1 LSEQQG
7 RAQAELQTLEAK
19 AAELQARVRQAAAL
33 ASTADTLERLGREA
47 AALLRRAADQRQQMA
62 HLSGGAAGKTL
73 DDVIA
78 EVLDAEGKLD
88 EAESARDKFVD
99 RRKNAADEI
108 VLVRSRARA
117 VKGAPLAL
125 THSYACPQLER
136 NVTSVREAVA
146 RTKARGERVVTL
158 ERERAEMAAQK
169 QHLEVEIADDER
181 RQSSSRKEKADAEAV
196 RDRMRDEHAA
206 REQELDQGVR
216 ALLRDLDRVT
226 DQTNAIKAFMDE
238 RKSEQLLS
246 AKSAVADAQERV
258 NEGEAALKQLADSVR
273 TLDEEVRSFDSNKRL
288 LDDNVAYRQ
297 GLAAAEALEGQMQEL
312 GAQRDAL
319 GDYTPLRRQS
329 EKLRNK
335 AQEFRNDQNVSRG
348 CTSTYKESIDKCRRE
363 LKDASFKD
371 VDERFRHATI
381 ELRTTEMANDD
392 LNKYYNALDKAL
404 MAFHAAKMAEIN
416 KVIKELWQKT
426 YRNQDIDHI
435 FISSDAEATTGRSYN
450 YRVVMK
456 NGDAELDM
464 RGRCSAGQRVLACL
478 IIRLALAETF
488 CLNCGILALDEP
500 TTNLDA
506 RNSTSLAQA
515 LTDLMQSRRDQ
526 ENFQLIV
533 ITHDVRF
540 AHLIGQREHAEYYWR
555 ISKDE
560 EMHSHIEKARFA
572 SPAFATAVLTHVC
585 CAFRR
590 TSSMVEKARAD

>member
-1 LSEQQG
+1 
-7 RAQAELQTLEAK
+7 
-19 AAELQARVRQAAAL
+19 
-33 ASTADTLERLGREA
+33 
-47 AALLRRAADQRQQMA
+47 M
-62 HLSGGAAGKTL
+62 HL
-73 DDVIA
+73 
-78 EVLDAEGKLD
+78 
-88 EAESARDKFVD
+88 
-99 RRKNAADEI
+99 
-108 VLVRSRARA
+108 
-117 VKGAPLAL
+117 
-125 THSYACPQLER
+125 QLER

-146 RTKARGERVVTL
+146 RTKARGERVVAL
-158 ERERAEMAAQK
+158 ERERAELDARKEM
-169 QHLEVEIADDER
+169 LDVEIADDER
-181 RQSSSRKEKADAEAV
+181 RLAAARKEKADAEAV
-196 RDRMRDEHAA
+196 RDRMREEHAA
-206 REQELDQGVR
+206 REQELDSGLR
-216 ALLRDLDRVT
+216 ALLRDMDRVT
-226 DQTNAIKAFMDE
+226 DQTNAIKAFMNE

-246 AKSAVADAQERV
+246 AKAAVTDAQARV
-258 NEGEAALKQLADSVR
+258 NEGEAALKQLADAVR
-273 TLDEEVRSFDSNKRL
+273 ALDGEVRNADVTKRL

-297 GLAAAEALEGQMQEL
+297 GLAVAAALAAQMEQL
-312 GAQRDAL
+312 GAERDAL
-319 GDYTPLRRQS
+319 GDYASLRRES
-329 EKLRNK
+329 EALKAK
-335 AQEFRNDQNVSRG
+335 AQNFRNDQNVARG
-348 CTSTYKESIDKCRRE
+348 RTSTYKEHIEKCKHD
-363 LKDASFKD
+363 LKDESFKN
-371 VDERFRHATI
+371 VDERFRRANI

-426 YRNQDIDHI
+426 YRNQDIDYI
-435 FISSDAEATTGRSYN
+435 FICSDAEATTGRSYN

-515 LTDLMQSRRDQ
+515 LTDIMQSRRDQ

-572 SPAFATAVLTHVC
+572 SSVLQALLPALTPRLLHFSGRHPRIGQQSCMLGVALDRYHC
-585 CAFRR
+585 
-590 TSSMVEKARAD
+590 S

>member
-1 LSEQQG
+1 
-7 RAQAELQTLEAK
+7 
-19 AAELQARVRQAAAL
+19 
-33 ASTADTLERLGREA
+33 
-47 AALLRRAADQRQQMA
+47 MA
-62 HLSGGAAGKTL
+62 HLSAGASGKTL
-73 DDVIA
+73 DDAINQ
-78 EVLDAEGKLD
+78 VLEAEGDID
-88 EAESARDKFVD
+88 EAEAKRDKLAD
-99 RRKNAADEI
+99 RLKQGADEI
-108 VLVRSRARA
+108 ALVRARA
-117 VKGAPLAL
+117 AVSLFAP
-125 THSYACPQLER
+125 HSLRRTQIER
-136 NVTSVREAVA
+136 NVASLRDTVA
-146 RTKARGERVVTL
+146 RTKTRGERLAAL
-158 ERERAEMAAQK
+158 ERERAE
-169 QHLEVEIADDER
+169 LEAKKEMLEAEIAEAER
-181 RQSSSRKEKADAEAV
+181 SQATARKEKADAEAV
-196 RDRMRDEHAA
+196 RDRMREEHAA
-206 REQELDQGVR
+206 REQEVDTALR
-216 ALLRDLDRVT
+216 TLLRDMDRVT
-226 DQTNAIKAFMDE
+226 DQTNAIKAFITE
-238 RKSEQLLS
+238 RKGEQLVT
-246 AKSAVADAQERV
+246 AKAGVTDAQERV
-258 NEGEAALKQLADSVR
+258 NEGEAALKQLSDSVR
-273 TLDEEVRSFDSNKRL
+273 ALDDEVRSTAEIRRV

-297 GLAAAEALEGQMQEL
+297 GVAAADALAEQMRQQ
-312 GAQRDAL
+312 GAERDAL
-319 GDYTPLRRQS
+319 GDYASLRRES
-329 EKLRNK
+329 DKLKAK
-335 AQEFRNDQNVSRG
+335 AQDFRNDQNVARG
-348 CTSTYKESIDKCRRE
+348 RTSTYKEHVDKCKRE

-371 VDERFRHATI
+371 IDERFRKATI

-435 FISSDAEATTGRSYN
+435 FICSDAEATTGRSYN

-515 LTDLMQSRRDQ
+515 LTDIMQSRRDQ

-560 EMHSHIEKARFA
+560 EMHSHIEKARLKLA
-572 SPAFATAVLTHVC
+572 CVLPSENWRSRNLC
-585 CAFRR
+585 CA
-590 TSSMVEKARAD
+590 TQEDILE